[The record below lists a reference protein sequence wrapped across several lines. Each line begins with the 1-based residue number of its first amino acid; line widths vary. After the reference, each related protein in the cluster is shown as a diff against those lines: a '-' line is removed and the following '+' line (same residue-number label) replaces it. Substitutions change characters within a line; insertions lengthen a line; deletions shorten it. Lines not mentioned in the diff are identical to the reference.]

1 MKFAPYWIL
10 CCQKLVFF
18 FCFYFCLPLNNACF
32 HCSQAQSD
40 LFRISVNL
48 LVLTFKHDLS
58 RTTLRLGNIFRGNI
72 LRTLYGAQVFWGL
85 STWLVATKLL
95 PLLATGLFLL
105 FLSSN
110 VLFDFKWL
118 LSYMCRSVTAENS
131 RGYFYRLLKC
141 ILSLSL
147 FLSPCSLPASLLY
160 NTAPCKFW
168 PRLHC
173 TMKFICSVKL
183 CCGLALYVAA
193 AKLFIVIES
202 IASLLI
208 GSLSPREHYSV
219 LRNVSLHILSDVLI
233 SI

>member
-1 MKFAPYWIL
+1 MLSEASI
-10 CCQKLVFF
+10 F

-48 LVLTFKHDLS
+48 LMLTFKHDLS

-141 ILSLSL
+141 ILSL
-147 FLSPCSLPASLLY
+147 FFSLPVPFLPLFYTTLHPANSDLGFTVLWNLSAQLSFVVVLLS
-160 NTAPCKFW
+160 
-168 PRLHC
+168 
-173 TMKFICSVKL
+173 M
-183 CCGLALYVAA
+183 
-193 AKLFIVIES
+193 
-202 IASLLI
+202 LL
-208 GSLSPREHYSV
+208 LQNF
-219 LRNVSLHILSDVLI
+219 L
-233 SI
+233 